1 VIDFMYPLPENIGRR
16 MRTMNFVRFFRGL
29 GTVDL
34 LYFYNESEQATGK
47 DIFRSEYYIEHP
59 SCEGARETRWGQK
72 AAGRVGRVLRCR
84 PWRITE
90 WPPGKLREYLSIVNG
105 GNYDI
110 IFCRYILE
118 ADPLFRLGPAAKRR
132 VILDYDDV
140 FSESLYGFH
149 AETDRYRFSRLRSSL
164 QRQFLVRYE
173 KRCLAFGTV
182 LFTTGRDRDKVAG
195 SGTNAN
201 AFVVPNV
208 YPGGVDAVANGNGH
222 ANRNT
227 LLFIG
232 ALNYGPNVEGL
243 KWFLE
248 TIFRPTQRERTNL
261 RLLVVGRKPTP
272 EVIALCGSVPSVEV
286 HPDVPDVKPFY
297 ERCGVLV
304 APILSAGGTRIKIL
318 EAGVAGRPV
327 LSTPIGAYGLDAASG
342 RELFLFEDRRTFL
355 EGFVRLE
362 DREVYDSMVDNMRSV
377 VRNRFSPEAF
387 RRTMEEVVRRLK

>member
-16 MRTMNFVRFFRGL
+16 MRTMNFVRFFRRL

-34 LYFYNESEQATGK
+34 LYFYNESERATGK
-47 DIFRSEYYIEHP
+47 DIFRREHYIEHP
-59 SCEGARETRWGQK
+59 SCEGARETRWGQRV
-72 AAGRVGRVLRCR
+72 AGRVERVLRSR
-84 PWRITE
+84 PWMITE
-90 WPPGKLREYLSIVNG
+90 WPPGKLREYLSVVDG

-118 ADPLFRLGPAAKRR
+118 ADPLFRLGAAGRQR

-149 AETDRYRFSRLRSSL
+149 AKTDTDGFSSLRSSL
-164 QRQFLVRYE
+164 QRRFLARYE

-182 LFTTGRDRDKVAG
+182 LFTTRLDRDKVAG
-195 SGTNAN
+195 AGGNAN

-208 YPGGVDAVANGNGH
+208 YPASADAGAHGNGH
-222 ANRNT
+222 ANRST

-248 TIFRPTQRERTNL
+248 TIFRPVQSEMTDL

-272 EVIALCGSVPSVEV
+272 EVIALCGPVPNVEV

-297 ERCGVLV
+297 ERCGIMV

-318 EAGVAGRPV
+318 EAGVAGVPV
-327 LSTPIGAYGLDAASG
+327 LSTPIGAYGLDATSG

-355 EGFVRLE
+355 DGFVRLG
-362 DREVYDSMVDNMRSV
+362 DKAVYDSVADNMRSL
-377 VRNRFSPEAF
+377 VRNRFSPETF
-387 RRTMEEVVRRLK
+387 GRTMEEVVRRLT